1 MADIPGYFEEAS
13 AVVEA
18 NERYTAT
25 ESYQTGLIAKFRKYH
40 HWYAPANDDHWPE
53 DAARRPGKLHITTNI
68 VKRAVNIEARLQAK
82 LPRLVLVPSDLSE
95 EERARAE
102 LAEKLM
108 VEYLEASEWKD
119 WMHTL
124 CRTKSIYG
132 KGILKVSWDKED
144 RRPDVMVVEN
154 PGNLRIGWGSSDFRV
169 MDWALYEYSLSPQE
183 IMRRW
188 PDVMVVPS
196 PGDEPLVIMP
206 KQIGSHDDPLAQ
218 NRTTPDPT
226 LNYSPSDYEK
236 KQVKVWDYWYKRG
249 KDVYN
254 CVLLQQRYHA
264 VPPTKHAYLPDIPY
278 IPIENDHEPG
288 SPEGMSSVA
297 PLIDLQIEMNR
308 EMSHWAQ
315 LINDET
321 DPAWWVNKDSVP
333 GGLVP
338 KAGQMT
344 PIGDDAQVG
353 AFEKPVTTFPIEQLH
368 GAFWE
373 QIYLTSGL
381 PPISWGTQGGSQVS
395 GRALAVQVE
404 AAINHIDPMRD
415 ILYGGRGLKRV
426 LNFWTYMIEK
436 LDPKMSIGPD
446 GNKIGIAKF
455 VKGFRRWQFVA
466 PEITPRDVAEH
477 TTNTINKV
485 NAGLMSQKNAMDE
498 IGIDSPQ
505 DELKLISEER
515 SNIGINPGFVQ
526 QQIAVWAAIQQ
537 LQIQQEQLAQMAGI
551 QGSSETALQAG
562 QDQTGA
568 NNVKAQQ
575 QRAQPTV
582 TEAENQ
588 GGLPATGQG
597 GVPPVGID
605 QTTLVRAN
613 PQGQGSTLNQLAI
626 QRAL

>member
-1 MADIPGYFEEAS
+1 VPDDIPGYFEEATV
-13 AVVEA
+13 VVEA
-18 NERYTAT
+18 NERYTSSEA
-25 ESYQTGLIAKFRKYH
+25 YQTGLIAKYRKYH
-40 HWYAPANDDHWPE
+40 FWYAPANDDHWPE

-68 VKRAVNIEARLQAK
+68 VKPVVDIEARLQAK
-82 LPRLVLVPSDLSE
+82 TPRVVLVPSDLSE
-95 EERARAE
+95 AERARAE

-108 VEYLEASEWKD
+108 VEYLEASGWEGWL
-119 WMHTL
+119 HTL
-124 CRTKSIYG
+124 CRGRAIYS
-132 KGILKVSWDKED
+132 KGVLKPFWNKEE
-144 RRPDVMVVEN
+144 RRPDVTLIEN

-183 IMRRW
+183 VMRRW
-188 PDVMVVPS
+188 PDVMVMPS

-206 KQIGSHDDPLAQ
+206 KQSGSHDDPLAQ

-264 VPPTKHAYLPDIPY
+264 VPPTKHDYLPDIPY

-288 SPEGMSSVA
+288 SPEGMSTVA

-315 LINDET
+315 IINDET

-368 GAFWE
+368 GAFWN
-373 QIYLTSGL
+373 QIHRTSGI
-381 PPISWGTQGGSQVS
+381 PEIAFGNPGGSQVS
-395 GRALAVQVE
+395 GRALAVQIE
-404 AAINHIDPMRD
+404 GAINRIDPKRTL
-415 ILYGGRGLKRV
+415 LYGGLKE
-426 LNFWTYMIEK
+426 LLIFWTYMLEK

-446 GNKIGIAKF
+446 GKKIGIAKF

-485 NAGLMSQKNAMDE
+485 NAGLLSQKHAMDE

-588 GGLPATGQG
+588 PATGQG
-597 GVPPVGID
+597 GVPPPVGID

-613 PQGQGSTLNQLAI
+613 PQGEGTTLNQLALN
-626 QRAL
+626 RSL

>member
-1 MADIPGYFEEAS
+1 MDDVPGYFEEAS

-25 ESYQTGLIAKFRKYH
+25 ESYQMGLVAKYLKYH
-40 HWYAPANDDHWPE
+40 HWYAPRNDDHWPE

-68 VKRAVNIEARLQAK
+68 VKPVVDIEARLQAK

-95 EERARAE
+95 AERARAE

-108 VEYLEASEWKD
+108 VEYLEASGWESWL
-119 WMHTL
+119 HPF
-124 CRTKSIYG
+124 CRGRAIYS
-132 KGILKVSWDKED
+132 KGVLKPFWNTEE
-144 RRPDVMVVEN
+144 RRPDVTVIEN

-183 IMRRW
+183 VMRRW
-188 PDVMVVPS
+188 PDVMVIPA
-196 PGDEPLVIMP
+196 PNDEPLVIMP
-206 KQIGSHDDPLAQ
+206 KYVGSHDDPLAQ
-218 NRTTPDPT
+218 NRTVPDPT

-236 KQVKVWDYWYKRG
+236 KQVKVWDYWYKRD

-254 CVLLQQRYHA
+254 CVILQQRYHA
-264 VPPTKHAYLPDIPY
+264 VPPMLHDYLPDIPY

-288 SPEGMSSVA
+288 SPEGLSTVA

-315 LINDET
+315 IINDET
-321 DPAWWVNKDSVP
+321 DPAWWVNQDSVP
-333 GGLVP
+333 GGLTP
-338 KAGQMT
+338 KAGQML
-344 PIGDDAQVG
+344 PIGEGAEVG

-368 GAFWE
+368 AAFWN
-373 QIYLTSGL
+373 QIHRTSGI
-381 PPISWGTQGGSQVS
+381 PEIAFGNPGGSQVS
-395 GRALAVQVE
+395 GRALAVQIE
-404 AAINHIDPMRD
+404 GAINRIDPKRSL
-415 ILYGGRGLKRV
+415 LYGGLKE
-426 LNFWTYMIEK
+426 LLIFWTYMIEK
-436 LDPKMSIGPD
+436 LDPKMAIGPE
-446 GNKIGIAKF
+446 GKKVGLAKF
-455 VKGFRRWQFVA
+455 VKGFRRWQFIA

-485 NAGLMSQKNAMDE
+485 NAGLLSQKHGMDE
-498 IGIDSPQ
+498 IGVDSPQ

-537 LQIQQEQLAQMAGI
+537 LQIQQEQLAQMSGL
-551 QGSSETALQAG
+551 QGSSETALQAA
-562 QDQTGA
+562 QNRTGG
-568 NNVKAQQ
+568 NNVKAQA
-575 QRAQPTV
+575 QRAMPTV

-588 GGLPATGQG
+588 PATGQG
-597 GVPPVGID
+597 GVPPPAGID

-613 PQGQGSTLNQLAI
+613 PQGQGTTLNQLAI
-626 QRAL
+626 SRQL